1 MQKAEVEI
9 GLRGYH
15 FDDAVLPNPL
25 PIPSSDDGLAAARE
39 HGSLP
44 TVPEQPD
51 LEQAATGAGGAV
63 DANASSATAQG
74 SPS

>member
-1 MQKAEVEI
+1 MQKGEVEV

-15 FDDAVLPNPL
+15 FDNSVLPNL
-25 PIPSSDDGLAAARE
+25 PPMPSSDDGLAAARE

-51 LEQAATGAGGAV
+51 LEQAATGAGAAV
-63 DANASSATAQG
+63 HANASSATG